1 MTQHI
6 FKCPF
11 QSMPASIFETTEGA
25 ANFHQNLKNAQETS
39 TASFSYGKMEN
50 EHKNLRNRKTD
61 DTLDI
66 SVISDGKHRLSID
79 TISSDLLSE
88 HPKSQSSPSKT
99 DESGN
104 TTRNSFL
111 K

>member
-1 MTQHI
+1 MTPYI
-6 FKCPF
+6 KWSF

-66 SVISDGKHRLSID
+66 SVVSDGKHRLSID

-104 TTRNSFL
+104 TTRNSFS
-111 K
+111 